1 MLTDGPHAIHIITSV
16 APGRSAPLR
25 GAKNH
30 EMTKRLTFAA
40 SVVSAIVSVPDAE
53 KQSEW
58 RSPQDDAISEHTT
71 SATASRMA
79 KLKAGGGR
87 YYDVMDR
94 GEIANSDA
102 QSVLHIH

>member
-16 APGRSAPLR
+16 APGRSAPAAAAR
-25 GAKNH
+25 GQKSRDD
-30 EMTKRLTFAA
+30 EKIDFC
-40 SVVSAIVSVPDAE
+40 SVRRSAIVSVPDAE

-102 QSVLHIH
+102 QSVL